1 MGEEKGDDDDE
12 EEEEEE
18 GKMERRFVC
27 TVTELFRET
36 EFKDP
41 VQAGERDPQDGE
53 AVGCFRRQTPGK
65 R

>member
-12 EEEEEE
+12 EEEEE

-27 TVTELFRET
+27 AMTELFRET

-41 VQAGERDPQDGE
+41 VQAGDPQDRG
-53 AVGCFRRQTPGK
+53 AVGCFGRQAPGK